1 MNINDLLKE
10 IRESRKN
17 TYEEM
22 GKILGVSHTYISEI
36 EKGRRNVSKNM
47 YNKMLEKFPLYKKRI
62 EEAYFNNIVPDN
74 LKNFE
79 RPTNQLPVSNI
90 EKTEITN
97 FIEIPLYGL
106 ASAGNGKI
114 NYDEEIEKIVLP
126 KIYGTLSQNDFATRV
141 SGDSMEPY
149 YHHGDIVVIDVDDV
163 DIRALNGKEAVID
176 LGEERYLKR
185 IIFEEYTGKLILR
198 SFNPAYADIVVSNH
212 DVEEVRC
219 LGTVSM
225 VISMRNGRI

>member
-1 MNINDLLKE
+1 MKINELLKK
-10 IRESRKN
+10 IRLENGYTLERMAEKLEVTQPFISNVINGKKKVSQGL
-17 TYEEM
+17 YE
-22 GKILGVSHTYISEI
+22 
-36 EKGRRNVSKNM
+36 
-47 YNKMLEKFPLYKKRI
+47 KMLVQFPVYEKEIKESYL
-62 EEAYFNNIVPDN
+62 NSSNI
-74 LKNFE
+74 E
-79 RPTNQLPVSNI
+79 RPTTQLPVSNVD
-90 EKTEITN
+90 KTEITN

-198 SFNPAYADIVVSNH
+198 SFNPAYADIVISNH

-219 LGTVSM
+219 LGAVSM
-225 VISMRNGRI
+225 VISMKKGKI

>member
-1 MNINDLLKE
+1 MKINELLKK
-10 IRESRKN
+10 IRLENGYTLER
-17 TYEEM
+17 M
-22 GKILGVSHTYISEI
+22 GERLNVTHSLINQI
-36 EKGRRNVSKNM
+36 ENNKKNVSKKM
-47 YNKMLEKFPLYKKRI
+47 YQKMLDKFPLYKEEI
-62 EEAYFNNIVPDN
+62 ERAYLKAIVPDN
-74 LKNFE
+74 LKNIE
-79 RPTNQLPVSNI
+79 RSANQLPVSNI
-90 EKTEITN
+90 DKIEITN

-198 SFNPAYADIVVSNH
+198 SFNPAYADIIVSNH

-219 LGTVSM
+219 LGAVSM